1 MENRAI
7 ENQRVT
13 LTYSGDR
20 KAGDRRQET
29 GDRRQETGDRRQ
41 ETGRQETGRQ
51 ETGEEAMQ
59 LLFSFSCLAAQ
70 RSSVLDR

>member
-20 KAGDRRQET
+20 KAGDR
-29 GDRRQETGDRRQ
+29 
-41 ETGRQETGRQ
+41 RQETGRQ